1 VWLYELVARRSAFS
15 NGTFRQFRKSSLE
28 RDKWEKRE
36 PTSGRDVSAQP
47 AACSRWLWII
57 RRDLTA
63 RFWVPGTSPG
73 LWHRVRGT
81 RVTRC
86 LVKRREKPR
95 MEMSAPGVLL
105 PAKATPHR
113 ASLEKPDCPDAVRA
127 LSLRCPD
134 AVPTIWS
141 RLSRLS
147 RLVPPSPAQSC
158 SVSLGDRT
166 LLRRCRAGQ
175 TDTGLVSVPRHVVRM
190 SGVESRLRIQNV
202 LARSHFFAIPILGNA
217 CSPRTRPVPLVR
229 VKRARAAPTLL
240 ERHGRLEGVRL
251 ELRHL

>member
-1 VWLYELVARRSAFS
+1 MDHPP
-15 NGTFRQFRKSSLE
+15 GPHGSLLGPGYFA
-28 RDKWEKRE
+28 WALA
-36 PTSGRDVSAQP
+36 SGSWDEGNQ
-47 AACSRWLWII
+47 
-57 RRDLTA
+57 
-63 RFWVPGTSPG
+63 VPGQASREATHGNVRPGGVTPCKGNTSPG
-73 LWHRVRGT
+73 VLGKAGLSR
-81 RVTRC
+81 RC
-86 LVKRREKPR
+86 
-95 MEMSAPGVLL
+95 S
-105 PAKATPHR
+105 
-113 ASLEKPDCPDAVRA
+113 A
-127 LSLRCPD
+127 LSQRYPD

-141 RLSRLS
+141 RLSRL
-147 RLVPPSPAQSC
+147 VPARPAQSC